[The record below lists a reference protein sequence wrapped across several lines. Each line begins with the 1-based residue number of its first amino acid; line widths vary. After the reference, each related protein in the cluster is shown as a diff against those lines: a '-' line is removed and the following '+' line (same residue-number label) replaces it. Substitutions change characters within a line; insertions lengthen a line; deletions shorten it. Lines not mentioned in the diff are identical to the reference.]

1 MPSIMT
7 WWIVMMSSWHCNDTP
22 RMNALPE
29 TSTIPELQMLSVRH
43 LGRADYESTW
53 HNMQAFTASR
63 TPDTT
68 DELWFLEHPPVYT
81 LGRNGKPEHLRDTG
95 DIPVI
100 PVDRGGQVTYHGP
113 GQLVVY
119 TLLDL
124 TRRRLGVQSLV
135 RLLEQTV
142 IDLLADF
149 RVTGHRRDKAPGVY
163 VNGRKIAALGLRI
176 RKGRAFHGLSLN
188 VDMDL
193 EPFTRINPCGFDD
206 LEVTCM
212 RDLDIDISLDAA
224 AKRFQQHFE
233 KLLNNT

>member
-1 MPSIMT
+1 
-7 WWIVMMSSWHCNDTP
+7 
-22 RMNALPE
+22 MNALPE
-29 TSTIPELQMLSVRH
+29 TGQLPEVSTLSVQY

-53 HNMQAFTASR
+53 RDMQSFTASR
-63 TPDTT
+63 TADTV

-81 LGRNGKPEHLRDTG
+81 LGRNGKQEHLHDTG

-124 TRRRLGVQSLV
+124 VRLRLGVQSLV

-142 IDLLADF
+142 IDLLADYS
-149 RVTGHRRDKAPGVY
+149 VPAHRRARAPGVY
-163 VNGRKIAALGLRI
+163 VDNRKIAALGLRVK
-176 RKGRAFHGLSLN
+176 KGCSFHGLSLN

-193 EPFTRINPCGFDD
+193 APFTRINPCGFSD
-206 LEVTCM
+206 LEVTHM
-212 RDLDIDISLDAA
+212 ANLGIDISLDDAA
-224 AKRFQQHFE
+224 TRFQQLFE
-233 KLLNNT
+233 NLLNNATHE